1 MRKTLSI
8 TSVAMILGSA
18 QTLALTPDDFTVKTT
33 DDLVKLC
40 KVDPGADLYNA
51 ARAFCLGYVDG
62 AWDYHQA
69 LTAGAS
75 FNAIA
80 CPGPDVTRDEAID
93 VFLDWAKKHAKSVG
107 GETPVHG
114 VMRAFS
120 DEWPCR

>member
-1 MRKTLSI
+1 MRKTLSALG
-8 TSVAMILGSA
+8 VAMMVGSA
-18 QTLALTPDDFTVKTT
+18 QSLAVTADDFDVKTT
-33 DDLVKLC
+33 RDLVKLC
-40 KVDPGADLYNA
+40 RVDPGDDLYSA

-80 CPGPDVTRDEAID
+80 CPGSEVTRDKAID
-93 VFLDWAKKHAKSVG
+93 VFLDWAKKHAKSVAD
-107 GETPVHG
+107 ETPVHG

-120 DEWPCR
+120 DKWPCR